1 MKQKQTCAQGAG
13 RVLRGQGCCLLV
25 VRSVLSMMCPADGQ
39 QKDDEKGQT
48 EDKPKMRAETKPKK
62 TRVDS
67 NEVVGFR

>member
-1 MKQKQTCAQGAG
+1 MLFAG
-13 RVLRGQGCCLLV
+13 TV
-25 VRSVLSMMCPADGQ
+25 SPMMFPADGQ
-39 QKDDEKGQT
+39 RKDDEKGQT